1 MLPNDKLTLIFS
13 AFNDEARRL
22 DTLIQE
28 GNCYQ
33 ISDCIIETLTTSR
46 SKYTSID
53 HDFALKSESWSTIE
67 PARPFVPR
75 FRVPFTNL
83 EELSTN
89 RECEFF
95 NTLVVITDSEDPYYH
110 RTRRTGRLCLRQ
122 NVKLIDT
129 TGCTIWLVLWD
140 NFVNQLIPHIV
151 REPVVFIKG
160 AKVFRDKRES
170 GQISLHAWFSTKIDC
185 DPKLEEAQIL
195 KDWWNLERVRMRGLT
210 GDAASASLQLYGRN
224 SEQCHPPL
232 VTRTF
237 CGIEDEVALQPPY
250 NQRNVYFYTSSII
263 TAVKDCKMF
272 YKGCPNMKCR
282 RKVEERVVSGG
293 TTVYYCPNCSNS
305 YRRFEIGVY
314 IRLFM
319 RDFSGGRWVT
329 VFNAQVEELYLTT
342 PLGLKHLF
350 ESSDTNKFRVFINKI
365 TFKPFTWLLKAERD
379 LYNGLW
385 KTRFIVS
392 SFNNTIDLL
401 STGAGL
407 LQEISELESGH

>member
-1 MLPNDKLTLIFS
+1 
-13 AFNDEARRL
+13 
-22 DTLIQE
+22 
-28 GNCYQ
+28 
-33 ISDCIIETLTTSR
+33 
-46 SKYTSID
+46 
-53 HDFALKSESWSTIE
+53 
-67 PARPFVPR
+67 
-75 FRVPFTNL
+75 
-83 EELSTN
+83 
-89 RECEFF
+89 
-95 NTLVVITDSEDPYYH
+95 
-110 RTRRTGRLCLRQ
+110 
-122 NVKLIDT
+122 
-129 TGCTIWLVLWD
+129 
-140 NFVNQLIPHIV
+140 
-151 REPVVFIKG
+151 
-160 AKVFRDKRES
+160 
-170 GQISLHAWFSTKIDC
+170 
-185 DPKLEEAQIL
+185 
-195 KDWWNLERVRMRGLT
+195 
-210 GDAASASLQLYGRN
+210 
-224 SEQCHPPL
+224 
-232 VTRTF
+232 
-237 CGIEDEVALQPPY
+237 
-250 NQRNVYFYTSSII
+250 
-263 TAVKDCKMF
+263 
-272 YKGCPNMKCR
+272 MKCR

-407 LQEISELESGH
+407 LQEISELESGHWTTDQLSWFNRPSNLYYWNLRIFQFCTSALVCIASYILNHFQFLFIIKFLLFSLLYRLYCKYYLTYLQSVFIDNKSCGYQNETEFQLIQFIV